1 MRPSPK
7 IKACISLLTAFSFMA
22 ACVGLSNFFKHG
34 SHMRFLL
41 FIASWFYVLSI
52 EVKLNYTNAII
63 KRLLIFFFTLLK
75 YPSKENLNKHLHFT
89 GASIT
94 AKYAKQYI
102 WWSSDCL
109 NTTLGVIWGRIEDN
123 KLAYCWSWES
133 INSHTT
139 LVKEITL
146 IPSDK
151 KAFLL
156 LQGQELWGGEL
167 ALLVELFTAIKKGKI
182 IVCQ

>member
-1 MRPSPK
+1 
-7 IKACISLLTAFSFMA
+7 MA
-22 ACVGLSNFFKHG
+22 LKNFW
-34 SHMRFLL
+34 L
-41 FIASWFYVLSI
+41 FI
-52 EVKLNYTNAII
+52 
-63 KRLLIFFFTLLK
+63 LLK
-75 YPSKENLNKHLHFT
+75 YPSQENLKKHLHFT

-94 AKYAKQYI
+94 PKYAKQYT

-109 NTTLGVIWGRIEDN
+109 NATLGVIWGRIEDN

-133 INSHTT
+133 INSHTR

-167 ALLVELFTAIKKGKI
+167 ALLVELLTAIKKKKGRSLFVNNNIPDDRSDKK
-182 IVCQ
+182 VSVPLW